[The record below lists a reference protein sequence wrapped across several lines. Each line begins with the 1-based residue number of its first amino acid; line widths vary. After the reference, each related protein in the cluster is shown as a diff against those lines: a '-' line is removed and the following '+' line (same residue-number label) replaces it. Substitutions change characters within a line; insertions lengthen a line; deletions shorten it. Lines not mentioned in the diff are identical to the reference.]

1 MIKRTAEN
9 RLVDWVKKKD
19 RKPLVLRGARQVGK
33 TTLVRQFA
41 EKMGLELNE
50 INLERYL
57 RLDDLFKSTN
67 TERICK
73 ELEAIAGRNIK
84 GESSLLFLDEVQATP
99 HALKALRYFY
109 EEVPSLP
116 IIAAGSLLEFT
127 LADHSFSMPVGRIE
141 YLHLYPLTF
150 SEFLSA
156 VDPYLCSYLGSIEA
170 NDIFPETGHIK
181 LLERLREFFFIG
193 GMPEAVKVY
202 QESGSLSEVSA
213 VHRSIVNTYTD
224 DFSKYA
230 RQQDLMLLQ
239 KVFNYI
245 PRNLGRKVKYSNID
259 RDHRSSKI
267 KDAIQLLTKARIC
280 HQIFHSSCSGL
291 PLHAEI
297 DENTYK
303 LIFLDIGLAN
313 HVCGLDWLA
322 ISSMIDQALV
332 NEGGLAE
339 QFIGQHLIDSNLGLD
354 PPRLQYWLREKKTT
368 NAEIDYAISHG
379 NWILPVEVK
388 AGKSGTLK
396 SIHHFIH
403 QKNSAIAI
411 RFDLNP
417 PSEQEIT
424 CLVTTGGASEPVSFL
439 LISLPL
445 YTVESLSRVIE
456 HRRKTVCKKCGK
468 KMVIRTG
475 PFSTFLGCSAFPQ
488 CDNKEKY
495 QEPPEVK
502 VNKDL

>member
-1 MIKRTAEN
+1 MIKRAAETK
-9 RLVDWVKKKD
+9 LVDWLKQKD

-41 EKMGLELNE
+41 EQMGLELNE
-50 INLERYL
+50 INLERHL
-57 RLDDLFKSTN
+57 RLDDLFKSTDIN
-67 TERICK
+67 RICK

-84 GESSLLFLDEVQATP
+84 SESSLLFLDEVQATP

-109 EEVPSLP
+109 EEMRSLP

-127 LADHSFSMPVGRIE
+127 LAEHSFSMPVGRIE

-150 SEFLSA
+150 PEFLLA
-156 VDPYLCSYLGSIEA
+156 VDPHLCGYLDTIEINA
-170 NDIFPETGHIK
+170 PLPETSHIK
-181 LLERLREFFFIG
+181 LLERLREFIFIG
-193 GMPEAVKVY
+193 GMPEAVKIF
-202 QESGSLSEVSA
+202 QESGSLSQVSA

-230 RQQDLMLLQ
+230 RRQDLMLLQ

-259 RDHRSSKI
+259 SDHRSAKI
-267 KDAIQLLTKARIC
+267 KDAIMLLTKARIC
-280 HQIFHSSCSGL
+280 HQVFHSSCTGL
-291 PLHAEI
+291 PLHADI

-322 ISSMIDQALV
+322 ISSMIDQTLV

-339 QFIGQHLIDSNLGLD
+339 QFIGQHLIDGNHGLD

-368 NAEIDYAISHG
+368 NAEVDYVISHG
-379 NWILPVEVK
+379 NWIVPVEVK

-403 QKNSAIAI
+403 KKNSAIAI

-417 PSEQEIT
+417 PSEQEMT
-424 CLVTTGGASEPVSFL
+424 CLVTTGISSESVSFL

-445 YTVESLSRVIE
+445 YAVESLSGVIGNK
-456 HRRKTVCKKCGK
+456 RKTICKKCGK
-468 KMVIRTG
+468 KMVIRKG
-475 PFSTFLGCSAFPQ
+475 PFGTFLGCSTFPL
-488 CDNKEKY
+488 CDNEEKY
-495 QEPPEVK
+495 QETPELTK
-502 VNKDL
+502 KEDS